1 MEKGNIREIW
11 QTETTTLDYYLPHF
25 AIIKPGRAKT
35 KTHIVL
41 VFDASAKCNGISL
54 NDVIYTP
61 GAKTTKG
68 FI

>member
-1 MEKGNIREIW
+1 MEKGYIREIW
-11 QTETTTLDYYLPHF
+11 QTETTTLNWYLPHF

-35 KTHIVL
+35 KTLI

-54 NDVIYTP
+54 NDVINTP
-61 GAKTTKG
+61 GAKTTTE